1 MSLPD
6 FVRKH
11 VTVAAL
17 LGTAVAG
24 VTACGTGT
32 GNSAGG
38 TSSAVSRPSPRPTDP
53 LAGLTGTQILARA
66 LNDLK
71 TASSVHFSGSF
82 ADSGQLTEM
91 DMTIVH
97 PASCQGTIGLG
108 SKGSIAFIQLGK
120 DAWVKPDKLF
130 WTTQGSTDP
139 AVLSTF
145 LGRYLKTSPDDN
157 LVKDLGG
164 VRW

>member
-1 MSLPD
+1 MGGGHRLRYWHREQRRRHQQRRLP
-6 FVRKH
+6 
-11 VTVAAL
+11 AL
-17 LGTAVAG
+17 
-24 VTACGTGT
+24 
-32 GNSAGG
+32 
-38 TSSAVSRPSPRPTDP
+38 PRPTDP

-97 PASCQGTIGLG
+97 PASCQGTMGLG

-130 WTTQGSTDP
+130 WTTQGSTQPSRAEYVFGAISQDQP
-139 AVLSTF
+139 
-145 LGRYLKTSPDDN
+145 R
-157 LVKDLGG
+157 
-164 VRW
+164 